1 MIKIRNRFRIR
12 IYLILWSIIILVSIY
27 ILIRF
32 ATILFSEDMD
42 QASFRDA
49 LISKL
54 CTQVIGWGDSL
65 VSYTDKGTNNTL
77 AFPYN
82 IVGEQFALERF
93 TKDNA
98 VEVANIQ
105 NNFLINVSKDP
116 SEQNRTL
123 AYTSV
128 SSNNKGVIGFYKI
141 NYDNLGLEYIL
152 SNGDILRSKISGI
165 LIGDKDISTNQLQI
179 EYVQGELSKRASAND
194 PTNSDGEA
202 VESVT
207 SSHPLE
213 FSMEQLKDINFL
225 VRNFY
230 IVDAGTKVT
239 DSLFNAEKL
248 MGKDMRLKQ
257 TNDAPQILIYHTHA
271 TEDYADSNPG
281 EEADTVVGVGSYLTQ
296 ILEEK
301 YGYNVIHDTS
311 CYSIVDGKSV
321 KDAYLVAIKGLNKI
335 LKENPSIE
343 VVIDLHRD
351 SGDSKTTIIN
361 GVETAQIMLFN
372 GLCRDQEGPLP
383 KLENPYIQ
391 DNLALSLQL
400 QLKSMEVYN
409 TLFIKNYLKAYRY
422 NMHVR
427 PKCLLVELG
436 TEGNT
441 LQSAKNAVVPFA
453 DILNRV
459 LMGEK
464 VAVMDNTTK

>member
-1 MIKIRNRFRIR
+1 
-12 IYLILWSIIILVSIY
+12 
-27 ILIRF
+27 
-32 ATILFSEDMD
+32 
-42 QASFRDA
+42 
-49 LISKL
+49 
-54 CTQVIGWGDSL
+54 
-65 VSYTDKGTNNTL
+65 
-77 AFPYN
+77 
-82 IVGEQFALERF
+82 
-93 TKDNA
+93 
-98 VEVANIQ
+98 VANIQ
-105 NNFLINVSKDP
+105 NDSLINVSKDP

-409 TLFIKNYLKAYRY
+409 ALFIKNYLKAYRY
-422 NMHVR
+422 NMQVR